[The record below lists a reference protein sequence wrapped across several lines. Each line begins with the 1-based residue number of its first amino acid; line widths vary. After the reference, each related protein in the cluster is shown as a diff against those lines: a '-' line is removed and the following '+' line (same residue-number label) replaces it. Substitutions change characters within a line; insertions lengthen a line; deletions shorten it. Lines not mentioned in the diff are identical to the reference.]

1 MAMRKVAFLSIVII
15 ILILSGCSTFN
26 QSYKL
31 ATKAAANKNWDEAI
45 RYYEKAIQE
54 DPSNAAYR
62 LALTRA
68 RILASYSHVFKAR
81 SLAAEG
87 KKEEALAEYQKALSY
102 DPNNRAI
109 LVEAQLLTAEEQEE
123 PKPAETKIEPPI
135 KLRVDAQKLSLNFVH
150 DRVKLK
156 AIFQALGK
164 HAKINILFDESF
176 KDIPYSVDLT
186 DMTFEQALN
195 SLCMATKNF
204 HRIIDERSLII
215 VPDLPAKRIQYELN
229 AVKTFYLSNIKAED
243 LQASLLPILRS
254 QFKAPQFMVDKNLN
268 SITLRD
274 TPAVLELAGK
284 LIKLWDKPRGEV
296 VIDLEIMEVTRQ
308 KLKKFGLELDQYV
321 MGLGYSGGENPPN
334 EEGWYDLS
342 KINFSKKSNFQ
353 VTMPTAFLNFLESD
367 QDTKIIAQPR
377 LRGIEGE
384 EMSYLVGDKIPIPR
398 TSFTPFA
405 AGGVPQQPLTS
416 FDYEDVGIDI
426 KITPR
431 IHYEREITL
440 ELEMNIK
447 SVGGTG
453 VADIP
458 IISTREIK
466 NIIRLKDG
474 ETNLLAGLLKDEERL
489 SARGIIGLK
498 SIPVLGGLFS
508 STEKTIQQWDV
519 LMTITPYIIRSIP
532 LTEDD
537 LKPLWINLGTSFAS
551 SPGSRTAERA
561 DDAAQGRLRLERR
574 SEEQADQERRPN
586 RVSLSPGNFEIT
598 EGREFRVSVVV
609 QSAEEINSMTLNLSY
624 NPQVLELKQIV
635 QGSIAGRLGGDVPF
649 LQNIDNSAGMCTIG
663 FSSTEVSRGFKGSGR
678 VASLVFDSIAKGDSP
693 LSFSSVTANSPTGE
707 SIQFEAT
714 EGRVRVR

>member
-1 MAMRKVAFLSIVII
+1 MKKVAYLSIVLF
-15 ILILSGCSTFN
+15 ILALTGCSPFN
-26 QSYKL
+26 QNYKL
-31 ATKAAANKNWDEAI
+31 ATEAAGNKNWDEAI
-45 RYYEKAIQE
+45 EYYEKALLE
-54 DPSNAAYR
+54 DPINAAYR
-62 LALTRA
+62 LALIRA
-68 RILASYSHVFKAR
+68 KILASYTHVFKAR
-81 SLAAEG
+81 NLAAAG

-102 DPNNRAI
+102 DPNNRTI
-109 LVEAQLLTAEEQEE
+109 LVEAQLLTAKGQEVPE
-123 PKPAETKIEPPI
+123 PAEIKIESPV
-135 KLRVDAQKLSLNFVH
+135 KLQVNDQKLSLNFMH

-186 DMTFEQALN
+186 DRTFEQALN

-204 HRIIDERSLII
+204 HRVIDERSLII
-215 VPDLPAKRIQYELN
+215 VPDLPAKRIQYELT
-229 AVKTFYLSNIKAED
+229 AVKTFYLSNIKAEN

-254 QFKAPQFMVDKNLN
+254 QFRAPQFMVDKNLN

-296 VIDLEIMEVTRQ
+296 VIDLEIMEVSRQ

-321 MGLGYSGGENPPN
+321 MGLGYGGGENPASDS
-334 EEGWYDLS
+334 GWFDLS
-342 KINFSKKSNFQ
+342 KIDFSKKANFQ
-353 VTMPTAFLNFLESD
+353 VTMPSAFLNFLESD

-405 AGGVPQQPLTS
+405 AGGVPQQPITS

-431 IHYEREITL
+431 IHFEGEITL
-440 ELEMNIK
+440 ELELNVK

-453 VADIP
+453 IADIP

-474 ETNLLAGLLKDEERL
+474 ETNLLAGLLKDEERV

-498 SIPVLGGLFS
+498 SIPILGGLFS
-508 STEKTIQQWDV
+508 STEKTVQQWDV

-537 LKPLWINLGTSFAS
+537 LKPLWINLGSSFSSAKSSDTSPEGA
-551 SPGSRTAERA
+551 
-561 DDAAQGRLRLERR
+561 DAATLDRLRAPRR
-574 SEEQADQERRPN
+574 QEQPDPSRGQN

-598 EGREFRVSVVV
+598 EGREFRVSIVV
-609 QSAEEINSMTLNLSY
+609 QSAEEISSMTLNLSF
-624 NPQVLELKQIV
+624 NPQVLELKQVV
-635 QGSIAGRLGGDVPF
+635 QGSIATRLGQDVPF
-649 LQNIDNSAGMCTIG
+649 LQNIDNSSGTCTIG
-663 FSSTEVSRGFKGSGR
+663 FSSTDISSGFKGSGR
-678 VASLVFDSIAKGDSP
+678 VASLVFESIAKGDSP
-693 LSFSSVTANSPTGE
+693 LSFSSVTANSPTGAA
-707 SIQFEAT
+707 IQFET
-714 EGRVRVR
+714 PEGRVRVR

>member
-1 MAMRKVAFLSIVII
+1 MRKVAFLSMV
-15 ILILSGCSTFN
+15 LIMLVLSGCSTFN

-31 ATKAAANKNWDEAI
+31 ATQEAANKNWDEAI
-45 RYYEKAIQE
+45 KYYEKAIQE
-54 DPSNAAYR
+54 DPSNSAYR

-68 RILASYSHVFKAR
+68 KILASYTHVYKAR
-81 SLAAEG
+81 SLVAQG
-87 KKEEALAEYQKALSY
+87 KKEEAMVEYQKAISY
-102 DPNNRAI
+102 DPSNRAI
-109 LVEAQLLTAEEQEE
+109 AVEVQLLTAKEQETPE
-123 PKPAETKIEPPI
+123 PAAIKIEPPVT
-135 KLRVDAQKLSLNFVH
+135 LQVSAQKLSLNFMH
-150 DRVKLK
+150 DSVKLK

-164 HAKINILFDESF
+164 HAKLNILFDESF

-186 DMTFEQALN
+186 DRTFEQAIN
-195 SLCMATKNF
+195 SLCLATKNF
-204 HRIIDERSLII
+204 YRIIDESSLII

-229 AVKTFYLSNIKAED
+229 AVKTFYLSNIRAED
-243 LQASLLPILRS
+243 LQASLMQILRS
-254 QFKAPQFMVDKNLN
+254 QFRAPQFMVDKNLN

-274 TPAVLELAGK
+274 SPEVLELAGN

-296 VIDLEIMEVTRQ
+296 VIDLEIMEVSRQ
-308 KLKKFGLELDQYV
+308 KLKKFGVEFDQLV
-321 MGLGYSGGENPPN
+321 MGLGYSGGENPSS
-334 EEGWYDLS
+334 ESGWFDLS
-342 KINFSKKSNFQ
+342 KIDFTKKSNFQ
-353 VTMPTAFLNFLESD
+353 ITMPTAFLNFLESD

-405 AGGVPQQPLTS
+405 AGGIPQQPVTS

-431 IHYEREITL
+431 IHHEGEITL
-440 ELEMNIK
+440 ELEVNVK

-489 SARGIIGLK
+489 SSRGIIGLK

-537 LKPLWINLGTSFAS
+537 LKPLWVNLGASLAS
-551 SPGSRTAERA
+551 SDATSRDPDAEDATLERLRATQGREERA
-561 DDAAQGRLRLERR
+561 DQTRG
-574 SEEQADQERRPN
+574 QN
-586 RVSLSPGNFEIT
+586 RVSLSPANFEIT

-609 QSAEEINSMTLNLSY
+609 QSAEEISSMTLNLSF
-624 NPQVLELKQIV
+624 NPDVIELKQID
-635 QGSIAGRLGGDVPF
+635 QGSITGQLGKEAPF
-649 LQNIDNSAGMCTIG
+649 LQNIDNSSGTCTIG
-663 FSSTEVSRGFKGSGR
+663 FTSTDVARGFKGSGR
-678 VASLVFDSIAKGDSP
+678 IASLVFDSIAKGDSP
-693 LSFSSVTANSPTGE
+693 LSFTSVTANSPSGQAIQME
-707 SIQFEAT
+707 SP

>member
-1 MAMRKVAFLSIVII
+1 MRKVAFLSTVML
-15 ILILSGCSTFN
+15 ILALSGCSPFN
-26 QSYKL
+26 QNYKL
-31 ATKAAANKNWDEAI
+31 ATEAAANKNWDEAI
-45 RYYEKAIQE
+45 QYYEKAILV

-68 RILASYSHVFKAR
+68 KILASYTHVFKAR
-81 SLAAEG
+81 NLAAEG

-102 DPNNRAI
+102 DPNNRVIA
-109 LVEAQLLTAEEQEE
+109 VEAQLLTAKEQEAPE
-123 PKPAETKIEPPI
+123 PAEIKIEPPV
-135 KLRVDAQKLSLNFVH
+135 KLQVNAQKLSLNFMH

-176 KDIPYSVDLT
+176 KDIPYSVDLK
-186 DMTFEQALN
+186 DRTFEQALN

-204 HRIIDERSLII
+204 HRVIDERSIII

-254 QFKAPQFMVDKNLN
+254 QFRAPQFMVDKNLN

-296 VIDLEIMEVTRQ
+296 VIDLEIMEVSRQ

-321 MGLGYSGGENPPN
+321 MGLGYSGGENPPS
-334 EEGWYDLS
+334 ESGWFDLS
-342 KINFSKKSNFQ
+342 KIDFSKKGNFQ

-416 FDYEDVGIDI
+416 FEYEDVGIDI

-431 IHYEREITL
+431 IHFEGEITL
-440 ELEMNIK
+440 ELEMNVK

-466 NIIRLKDG
+466 SIIRLKDG

-489 SARGIIGLK
+489 SAKGIIGLK
-498 SIPVLGGLFS
+498 SIPILGGLFS
-508 STEKTIQQWDV
+508 STEKTVQQWDV

-537 LKPLWINLGTSFAS
+537 LKPLWVNLGTSFAS
-551 SPGSRTAERA
+551 AKGRDASPEGA
-561 DDAAQGRLRLERR
+561 DAATLDRLRAAQRR
-574 SEEQADQERRPN
+574 EDRSGQTREQN
-586 RVSLSPGNFEIT
+586 RVSLSPANFEIT

-609 QSAEEINSMTLNLSY
+609 QSAEEISSMTLNLSF
-624 NPQVLELKQIV
+624 NPQVLELKQVV
-635 QGSIAGRLGGDVPF
+635 QGSIATRLGKEVPF
-649 LQNIDNSAGMCTIG
+649 LQNIDNSSGTCTIG
-663 FSSTEVSRGFKGSGR
+663 FSSTEIARGFKGSGR
-678 VASLVFDSIAKGDSP
+678 VASLVFESIAKGDSP
-693 LSFSSVTANSPTGE
+693 LSFSSITANGPTGTAL
-707 SIQFEAT
+707 QFET
-714 EGRVRVR
+714 IDGRVRVR

>member
-1 MAMRKVAFLSIVII
+1 MRKVAFLSIAVII
-15 ILILSGCSTFN
+15 LVLSGCSTFN

-31 ATKAAANKNWDEAI
+31 GTEAAANKNWDEAI
-45 RYYEKAIQE
+45 KHYEKAMQE

-68 RILASYSHVFKAR
+68 KILASYSHVFKAR
-81 SLAAEG
+81 KLAAEG
-87 KKEEALAEYQKALSY
+87 KKEEALAEYQKAISY
-102 DPNNRAI
+102 TPNDRAI
-109 LVEAQLLTAEEQEE
+109 AVEAQLLTAKEQESPE
-123 PKPAETKIEPPI
+123 PKETKIEPPV
-135 KLRVDAQKLSLNFVH
+135 KLRVNDQKLSLNFMH

-156 AIFQALGK
+156 DIFQALGK
-164 HAKINILFDESF
+164 HAQLNILFDESF

-186 DMTFEQALN
+186 DRTFEQALN

-204 HRIIDERSLII
+204 HRVIDEKSLII

-229 AVKTFYLSNIKAED
+229 AIKTFYLSNIKAED
-243 LQASLLPILRS
+243 LQASIMPILRS

-296 VIDLEIMEVTRQ
+296 VIDLEIMEVSRQ
-308 KLKKFGLELDQYV
+308 KLKKFGMELDQYSI
-321 MGLGYSGGENPPN
+321 GFGYSGGENPSS
-334 EEGWYDLS
+334 ESGWFDLS
-342 KINFSKKSNFQ
+342 TIDLTKKSNFQ

-416 FDYEDVGIDI
+416 FEYEDVGIDI

-431 IHYEREITL
+431 IHFEGEITL
-440 ELEMNIK
+440 EVEMNIK

-453 VADIP
+453 IADIP

-489 SARGIIGLK
+489 STRGIVGLK
-498 SIPVLGGLFS
+498 SIPILGGLFS
-508 STEKTIQQWDV
+508 GTEKTVQQWDV

-532 LTEDD
+532 ITEDD
-537 LKPLWINLGTSFAS
+537 LKPLWINLGSSFS
-551 SPGSRTAERA
+551 SSKGSQVREGVDEATL
-561 DDAAQGRLRLERR
+561 DRLREQRR
-574 SEEQADQERRPN
+574 EDQPGQTREQN

-609 QSAEEINSMTLNLSY
+609 QSAEEISSMTLNLSF
-624 NPQVLELKQIV
+624 NPQVLELKQVV
-635 QGSIAGRLGGDVPF
+635 QGSIATRLGQDVPF
-649 LQNIDNSAGMCTIG
+649 LQNIDNSSGTCTIG
-663 FSSTEVSRGFKGSGR
+663 FSSTDIARGFKGSGR
-678 VASLVFDSIAKGDSP
+678 VASLVFQSIAKGDSP
-693 LSFSSVTANSPTGE
+693 LSFSSVTANSPTGAA
-707 SIQFEAT
+707 IQFET
-714 EGRVRVR
+714 PEGRVRVR

>member
-1 MAMRKVAFLSIVII
+1 MKKVAFLSIVLF
-15 ILILSGCSTFN
+15 ILALTGCSPFN
-26 QSYKL
+26 QNYKL
-31 ATKAAANKNWDEAI
+31 ATEAAGNKNWDEAI
-45 RYYEKAIQE
+45 EYYEKALLE

-68 RILASYSHVFKAR
+68 KILASYTHVFKAR
-81 SLAAEG
+81 NLAAAG

-102 DPNNRAI
+102 DPNNRTI
-109 LVEAQLLTAEEQEE
+109 LVEAQLLTAKGQEVPE
-123 PKPAETKIEPPI
+123 PAEIKIESPV
-135 KLRVDAQKLSLNFVH
+135 KLQVNDQKLSLNFMH

-186 DMTFEQALN
+186 DRTFEQALN

-204 HRIIDERSLII
+204 HRVIDERSLII
-215 VPDLPAKRIQYELN
+215 VPDLPAKRIQYELT
-229 AVKTFYLSNIKAED
+229 AVKTFYLSNIKAEN

-254 QFKAPQFMVDKNLN
+254 RFRAPQFMVDKNLN

-296 VIDLEIMEVTRQ
+296 IIDLEIMEVSRQ

-321 MGLGYSGGENPPN
+321 MGLGYSGGKNTASDS
-334 EEGWYDLS
+334 GWFDLS
-342 KINFSKKSNFQ
+342 KIDFSKKANFQ

-405 AGGVPQQPLTS
+405 AGGVPQQPITS

-431 IHYEREITL
+431 IHFEGEITL
-440 ELEMNIK
+440 ELELNVK

-453 VADIP
+453 IADIP

-474 ETNLLAGLLKDEERL
+474 ETNLLAGLLKDEERV

-498 SIPVLGGLFS
+498 SIPILGGLFS
-508 STEKTIQQWDV
+508 STEKTVQQWDV

-537 LKPLWINLGTSFAS
+537 LKPLWINLGSSFSSAKSSDTSLEGA
-551 SPGSRTAERA
+551 
-561 DDAAQGRLRLERR
+561 DAATLDRLRAQRR
-574 SEEQADQERRPN
+574 QEPSGLAGGQN

-598 EGREFRVSVVV
+598 EGREFRVSIVV
-609 QSAEEINSMTLNLSY
+609 QSAEEISSMTLNLSF
-624 NPQVLELKQIV
+624 NPQVLELKQVV
-635 QGSIAGRLGGDVPF
+635 QGSIATRLGQDVPF
-649 LQNIDNSAGMCTIG
+649 LQNIDNSSGTCTIG
-663 FSSTEVSRGFKGSGR
+663 FSSTDVARGFKGSGR
-678 VASLVFDSIAKGDSP
+678 VASLVFESIAKGDSP
-693 LSFSSVTANSPTGE
+693 LSFSSVTANSPTGAA
-707 SIQFEAT
+707 IQFET
-714 EGRVRVR
+714 PEGRVRVR

>member
-1 MAMRKVAFLSIVII
+1 MRKVAFLSIAVII
-15 ILILSGCSTFN
+15 LVLSGCSTFN

-31 ATKAAANKNWDEAI
+31 GTEAAANKNWDEAI
-45 RYYEKAIQE
+45 KHYEKAMQE

-68 RILASYSHVFKAR
+68 KILASYSHVFKAR
-81 SLAAEG
+81 KLAAEG
-87 KKEEALAEYQKALSY
+87 KKEEALAEYQKAISY
-102 DPNNRAI
+102 TPNDRAI
-109 LVEAQLLTAEEQEE
+109 AVEAQLLTAKEQESPE
-123 PKPAETKIEPPI
+123 PKETKIEPPV
-135 KLRVDAQKLSLNFVH
+135 KLRVNDQKLSLNFMH

-156 AIFQALGK
+156 DIFQALGK
-164 HAKINILFDESF
+164 HAQLNILFDESF

-186 DMTFEQALN
+186 DRTFEQALN

-204 HRIIDERSLII
+204 HRVIDEKSLII

-229 AVKTFYLSNIKAED
+229 AIKTFYLSNIKAED
-243 LQASLLPILRS
+243 LQASVLPILRS

-296 VIDLEIMEVTRQ
+296 VIDLEIMEVSRQ
-308 KLKKFGLELDQYV
+308 KLKKFGMELDQYSI
-321 MGLGYSGGENPPN
+321 GFGYSGGENPSS
-334 EEGWYDLS
+334 ESGWFDLS
-342 KINFSKKSNFQ
+342 TIDLTKKSNFQ

-416 FDYEDVGIDI
+416 FEYEDVGIDI

-431 IHYEREITL
+431 IHFEGEITL
-440 ELEMNIK
+440 EVEMNIK

-453 VADIP
+453 IADIP

-489 SARGIIGLK
+489 STRGIVGLK
-498 SIPVLGGLFS
+498 SIPILGGLFS
-508 STEKTIQQWDV
+508 GTEKTVQQWDV

-532 LTEDD
+532 ITEDD
-537 LKPLWINLGTSFAS
+537 LKPLWINLGSSFS
-551 SPGSRTAERA
+551 SSKGSQVREGVDEATL
-561 DDAAQGRLRLERR
+561 DRLREQRR
-574 SEEQADQERRPN
+574 EDQPGQTREQN

-609 QSAEEINSMTLNLSY
+609 QSAEEISSMTLNLSF
-624 NPQVLELKQIV
+624 NPQVLELKQVV
-635 QGSIAGRLGGDVPF
+635 QGSIATRLGQDVPF
-649 LQNIDNSAGMCTIG
+649 LQNIDNSSGTCTIG
-663 FSSTEVSRGFKGSGR
+663 FSSTDIARGFKGSGR
-678 VASLVFDSIAKGDSP
+678 VASLVFQSIAKGDSP
-693 LSFSSVTANSPTGE
+693 LSFSSVTANSPTGAA
-707 SIQFEAT
+707 IQFET
-714 EGRVRVR
+714 PEGRVRVR

>member
-1 MAMRKVAFLSIVII
+1 MRKMAIVLII
-15 ILILSGCSTFN
+15 MVLAGCSTFN
-26 QSYKL
+26 QSYKM
-31 ATKAAANKNWDEAI
+31 ATEEAANKNWDEAI
-45 RYYEKAIQE
+45 KHYEKAILE
-54 DPSNAAYR
+54 DPGNAAYR

-68 RILASYSHVFKAR
+68 KILASYTHVFKAR
-81 SLAAEG
+81 GLAAEG
-87 KKEEALAEYQKALSY
+87 KKEEALAEYKKALSY

-109 LVEAQLLTAEEQEE
+109 AVEAQLLMAKAEEPPEPEE
-123 PKPAETKIEPPI
+123 IKVEPPVTL
-135 KLRVDAQKLSLNFVH
+135 KVSSQKLSLNFMH

-164 HAKINILFDESF
+164 HAQINILFDESF

-186 DMTFEQALN
+186 DRTFEQAIN
-195 SLCMATKNF
+195 SLCLATKNF
-204 HRIIDERSLII
+204 YRIIDENSLII

-243 LQASLLPILRS
+243 LQASLMQILRS
-254 QFKAPQFMVDKNLN
+254 QFRAPQFMVDKNLN

-274 TPAVLELAGK
+274 SPEVLELAGR

-296 VIDLEIMEVTRQ
+296 VIDLEIMEVSRQ
-308 KLKKFGLELDQYV
+308 KLKKFGLELDQYI
-321 MGLGYSGGENPPN
+321 MGLGYSGGENPAS
-334 EEGWYDLS
+334 EGGWFDLS
-342 KINFSKKSNFQ
+342 TIDLTKKSNFQ
-353 VTMPTAFLNFLESD
+353 ITMPTAFLNFLESD

-384 EMSYLVGDKIPIPR
+384 EMTYLVGDKIPIPR
-398 TSFTPFA
+398 TSFTPIA
-405 AGGVPQQPLTS
+405 AGGVAQQPVTS

-431 IHYEREITL
+431 IHYEGEVTL
-440 ELEMNIK
+440 EMEVNVK

-508 STEKTIQQWDV
+508 STEKTVQQWDV

-537 LKPLWINLGTSFAS
+537 LKPLWVNLGTPSVSSGGSPSEEEEPTLERMGAS
-551 SPGSRTAERA
+551 
-561 DDAAQGRLRLERR
+561 QGRET
-574 SEEQADQERRPN
+574 QDAQERGQN
-586 RVSLSPGNFEIT
+586 RIDLSPANFEIT

-609 QSAEEINSMTLNLSY
+609 QSADEIGSMTVNLSY
-624 NPQVLELKQIV
+624 NPSVIELKQIV
-635 QGSIAGRLGGDVPF
+635 QGSIAGQMGEDVPF
-649 LQNIDNSAGMCTIG
+649 LQNIDNSSGTCTIG
-663 FSSTEVSRGFKGSGR
+663 FSSTDIARGFKGAGR
-678 VASLVFDSIAKGDSP
+678 IATLVFDSVAKGDSQ
-693 LSFSSVTANSPTGE
+693 LTFTSVTANGPSGQAV
-707 SIQFEAT
+707 QFVSR

>member
-1 MAMRKVAFLSIVII
+1 MRKVAFLFIVML
-15 ILILSGCSTFN
+15 ILALSGCSQFN

-31 ATKAAANKNWDEAI
+31 ATEAAANKDWDEAI
-45 RYYEKAIQE
+45 KYYEKAIQQ

-68 RILASYSHVFKAR
+68 KILASYTHVFKAR
-81 SLAAEG
+81 NLAAEG
-87 KKEEALAEYQKALSY
+87 KKEEALTEYQKALSF
-102 DPNNRAI
+102 DPTNRVIA
-109 LVEAQLLTAEEQEE
+109 VEAQLLTAEEQEAPE
-123 PKPAETKIEPPI
+123 PAEIKIEPPV
-135 KLRVDAQKLSLNFVH
+135 KLQVNAQKLSLNFMH

-186 DMTFEQALN
+186 DRTFEQALN
-195 SLCMATKNF
+195 SLCMATRNF
-204 HRIIDERSLII
+204 HRVIDERSLII
-215 VPDLPAKRIQYELN
+215 FPDLPAKRIQYELT

-254 QFKAPQFMVDKNLN
+254 QFRAPQFMVDKNLN

-284 LIKLWDKPRGEV
+284 LIKLWDKPKGEV
-296 VIDLEIMEVTRQ
+296 VIDLEIMEVSRQ

-334 EEGWYDLS
+334 EGGWFDLS
-342 KINFSKKSNFQ
+342 KIDFSKKGNFQ

-416 FDYEDVGIDI
+416 FEYEDVGIDI

-431 IHYEREITL
+431 IHFEGEITL
-440 ELEMNIK
+440 ELEMNVK

-458 IISTREIK
+458 IISTREIMSV
-466 NIIRLKDG
+466 IRLKDG

-489 SARGIIGLK
+489 SAKGIIGLK

-508 STEKTIQQWDV
+508 STEKTVQQWDV

-532 LTEDD
+532 LTEED
-537 LKPLWINLGTSFAS
+537 LKPLWINLGSSFAS
-551 SPGSRTAERA
+551 AKGPDTAEGV
-561 DDAAQGRLRLERR
+561 DAATLDRLRAARR
-574 SEEQADQERRPN
+574 REDQSGLTREQN

-598 EGREFRVSVVV
+598 EGREFRVSIVV
-609 QSAEEINSMTLNLSY
+609 QSAEEIGSMTLNLSF
-624 NPQVLELKQIV
+624 NPQVLELKQVV
-635 QGSIAGRLGGDVPF
+635 QGSIATRLGKEVPF
-649 LQNIDNSAGMCTIG
+649 LQNIDNSSGTCTIG
-663 FSSTEVSRGFKGSGR
+663 FSSTDIARGFKGSGR
-678 VASLVFDSIAKGDSP
+678 VASLVFQSIAKGNSP
-693 LSFSSVTANSPTGE
+693 LSFSSVTANGPTGAA
-707 SIQFEAT
+707 IQFET
-714 EGRVRVR
+714 IDGRVRVR

>member
-1 MAMRKVAFLSIVII
+1 MRKVAFISIVLI
-15 ILILSGCSTFN
+15 ILAIAGCSTFN

-31 ATKAAANKNWDEAI
+31 ATKEAANKNWDEAI
-45 RYYEKAIQE
+45 KYYEQAIQE
-54 DPSNAAYR
+54 DPGNSAYR

-68 RILASYSHVFKAR
+68 KILASYTHVFRAR
-81 SLAAEG
+81 SLASEG
-87 KKEEALAEYQKALSY
+87 KIEEALVEYQKALSY
-102 DPNNRAI
+102 DPNTRAI
-109 LVEAQLLTAEEQEE
+109 VVEVQLLKTKEQKAPE
-123 PKPAETKIEPPI
+123 PAETKIEPPV
-135 KLRVDAQKLSLNFVH
+135 KLRVSAQKLSLNFMH

-186 DMTFEQALN
+186 DRTFEQALN
-195 SLCMATKNF
+195 SLCLATKNF
-204 HRIIDERSLII
+204 YRVIDESSLII

-229 AVKTFYLSNIKAED
+229 AVKTFYLSNIRAED
-243 LQASLLPILRS
+243 LQASLMQILRS
-254 QFKAPQFMVDKNLN
+254 QFRAPQFMVDKNLN

-274 TPAVLELAGK
+274 SPAVLELAGN

-296 VIDLEIMEVTRQ
+296 VIDLEIMEVSRQ
-308 KLKKFGLELDQYV
+308 KLKKFGLELDQYL
-321 MGLGYSGGENPPN
+321 MGLGYSGGENPPS
-334 EEGWYDLS
+334 EGGWYDLS
-342 KINFSKKSNFQ
+342 SIDFTKKSNFQ
-353 VTMPTAFLNFLESD
+353 ITMPTAFLNFLESD

-384 EMSYLVGDKIPIPR
+384 EMTYLVGDKIPIPR
-398 TSFTPFA
+398 TSFTPIA
-405 AGGVPQQPLTS
+405 AGGVAQQPVTS

-431 IHYEREITL
+431 IHYEGEITL
-440 ELEMNIK
+440 EMEVNVK

-458 IISTREIK
+458 IISTREIN

-489 SARGIIGLK
+489 SARGVIGLK

-508 STEKTIQQWDV
+508 STEKTVQQWDV

-537 LKPLWINLGTSFAS
+537 LKPLWVNLGTPLAVSSGA
-551 SPGSRTAERA
+551 SPGREDPTLERSRTSLVRQEEA
-561 DDAAQGRLRLERR
+561 GRTGG
-574 SEEQADQERRPN
+574 QN
-586 RVSLSPGNFEIT
+586 RVSLSPANFEIT

-609 QSAEEINSMTLNLSY
+609 QSAEEIGSLTVNLSY
-624 NPQVLELKQIV
+624 NPDVIELKQIV
-635 QGSIAGRLGGDVPF
+635 QGSIAGQMGRDVPF
-649 LQNIDNSAGMCTIG
+649 LQNIDNASGTCTIG
-663 FSSTEVSRGFKGSGR
+663 FSSTDVARGFKGSGR
-678 VASLVFDSIAKGDSP
+678 IASLVFDSVAKGDSP
-693 LSFSSVTANSPTGE
+693 LTFTSVTANGPGGQTIQLESPG
-707 SIQFEAT
+707 
-714 EGRVRVR
+714 GRVRVR

>member
-1 MAMRKVAFLSIVII
+1 MKKVAFLSIVM
-15 ILILSGCSTFN
+15 LIFALSGCSPFN
-26 QSYKL
+26 QNYKL
-31 ATKAAANKNWDEAI
+31 ATEAAANKNWDEAI
-45 RYYEKAIQE
+45 EYYEKAILE
-54 DPSNAAYR
+54 DSSNAAYR
-62 LALTRA
+62 LALIRA
-68 RILASYSHVFKAR
+68 KILASYAHVFKAR
-81 SLAAEG
+81 NLAAAG

-109 LVEAQLLTAEEQEE
+109 LVETQLLTSKEQEA
-123 PKPAETKIEPPI
+123 PKPAEIKIESPV
-135 KLRVDAQKLSLNFVH
+135 KLQVNDQKLSLNFMH
-150 DRVKLK
+150 DSVKLK

-186 DMTFEQALN
+186 DRTFEQALN

-204 HRIIDERSLII
+204 HRVIDERSLII
-215 VPDLPAKRIQYELN
+215 VPDLPAKRIQYELT

-243 LQASLLPILRS
+243 LQSSLLPILRS
-254 QFKAPQFMVDKNLN
+254 QFRAPQFMVDKNLN

-274 TPAVLELAGK
+274 TPDVLELAGK
-284 LIKLWDKPRGEV
+284 LINLWDKPRGEV
-296 VIDLEIMEVTRQ
+296 VIDLEIMEVSRQ
-308 KLKKFGLELDQYV
+308 KLKKFGLELDQYGV
-321 MGLGYSGGENPPN
+321 GLGYGGGENPSSDS
-334 EEGWYDLS
+334 GWFDLS
-342 KINFSKKSNFQ
+342 TIDLTKKSNFQ

-398 TSFTPFA
+398 TSFQPYA
-405 AGGVPQQPLTS
+405 AGGVPSQPLTS
-416 FDYEDVGIDI
+416 FEYEDVGIDI

-431 IHYEREITL
+431 IHFEGEITL
-440 ELEMNIK
+440 ELEMNVK

-453 VADIP
+453 IADIP

-466 NIIRLKDG
+466 NVIRLKDG

-489 SARGIIGLK
+489 SAKGIIGLK
-498 SIPVLGGLFS
+498 SIPILGGLFS
-508 STEKTIQQWDV
+508 STEKTVQQWDV

-551 SPGSRTAERA
+551 AKSTDTSLEGANAATLDGLRA
-561 DDAAQGRLRLERR
+561 QRR
-574 SEEQADQERRPN
+574 QDQSGLDEGQN

-609 QSAEEINSMTLNLSY
+609 QSAEEISSMTLNLSF
-624 NPQVLELKQIV
+624 NPQVLELKQVV
-635 QGSIAGRLGGDVPF
+635 QGSIATRLGENVPF
-649 LQNIDNSAGMCTIG
+649 LQNIDNASGTCTIG
-663 FSSTEVSRGFKGSGR
+663 FSSTDVARGFKGSGR
-678 VASLVFDSIAKGDSP
+678 VASLVFESIAKGDSP
-693 LSFSSVTANSPTGE
+693 LSFSSVTANSPTGAA
-707 SIQFEAT
+707 IQFET
-714 EGRVRVR
+714 PEGRVRVR

>member
-1 MAMRKVAFLSIVII
+1 MRKVAFLSIVLI
-15 ILILSGCSTFN
+15 ILILGGCSTFN

-31 ATKAAANKNWDEAI
+31 ATEAAANKNWDDAI
-45 RYYEKAIQE
+45 KYYEKAILE

-68 RILASYSHVFKAR
+68 KILASYTHVFKAR
-81 SLAAEG
+81 NLAAAG
-87 KKEEALAEYQKALSY
+87 KKEKAAAEYQKALSY

-109 LVEAQLLTAEEQEE
+109 EVEAQLLTAKEQKV
-123 PKPAETKIEPPI
+123 PKPAETKIEPPV
-135 KLRVDAQKLSLNFVH
+135 KLQVSAQKLSLNFMH

-156 AIFQALGK
+156 AIFQALAK

-186 DMTFEQALN
+186 DRTFEQALN
-195 SLCMATKNF
+195 SLCLATKNF
-204 HRIIDERSLII
+204 YRVIDESSLII
-215 VPDLPAKRIQYELN
+215 VPDLPAKRIQYDLN

-243 LQASLLPILRS
+243 LQSSLLPILRS
-254 QFKAPQFMVDKNLN
+254 QFRAPQFMVDKNLN

-274 TPAVLELAGK
+274 SPEVLELAGK
-284 LIKLWDKPRGEV
+284 LIKLWDKPKGEV
-296 VIDLEIMEVTRQ
+296 VIDLEIMEVSRQ
-308 KLKKFGLELDQYV
+308 KLKKFGLELDEYI
-321 MGLGYSGGENPPN
+321 MGLGYSGGENPSS
-334 EEGWYDLS
+334 EGGWFDLS
-342 KINFSKKSNFQ
+342 KIDFKKTSNFQ
-353 VTMPTAFLNFLESD
+353 ITMPTAFLNFLESD

-405 AGGVPQQPLTS
+405 AGGVAQQPITS
-416 FDYEDVGIDI
+416 FEYEDVGIDI

-431 IHYEREITL
+431 IHFEREITL
-440 ELEMNIK
+440 DLEMNIK

-466 NIIRLKDG
+466 NVIRLKDG

-489 SARGIIGLK
+489 SVKGIIGLK
-498 SIPVLGGLFS
+498 SIPILGGLFS
-508 STEKTIQQWDV
+508 STEKTVQQWDV

-537 LKPLWINLGTSFAS
+537 FKPYWVNLGTSFAS
-551 SPGSRTAERA
+551 SKGIGTSPEGA
-561 DDAAQGRLRLERR
+561 DAATVDRLRAEKRR
-574 SEEQADQERRPN
+574 GDQSGLARGQN

-609 QSAEEINSMTLNLSY
+609 QSIEEISSMTLNLSF
-624 NPQVLELKQIV
+624 NPQVLKLKQVV
-635 QGSIAGRLGGDVPF
+635 QGSISARLGKDVPF
-649 LQNIDNSAGMCTIG
+649 LQNIDNSSGMCTIG
-663 FSSTEVSRGFKGSGR
+663 FSSTDVARGFKGSGR
-678 VASLVFDSIAKGDSP
+678 VASLVFESIAKGNSP
-693 LSFSSVTANSPTGE
+693 LSFSSITANSPTGAAIQLE
-707 SIQFEAT
+707 SA

>member
-1 MAMRKVAFLSIVII
+1 MKKMAFLSIVLF
-15 ILILSGCSTFN
+15 ILALSGCSPFN
-26 QSYKL
+26 QNYKL
-31 ATKAAANKNWDEAI
+31 ATEAAGNKNWDEAI
-45 RYYEKAIQE
+45 EYYEKAILE

-68 RILASYSHVFKAR
+68 KILASYTHVFKAR
-81 SLAAEG
+81 NLAAAG

-109 LVEAQLLTAEEQEE
+109 MVEAQLLTAKEQEVPE
-123 PKPAETKIEPPI
+123 PAEIKIESPV
-135 KLRVDAQKLSLNFVH
+135 KLQVNDQKLSLNFMH

-186 DMTFEQALN
+186 DRTFEQALN

-204 HRIIDERSLII
+204 HRVIDERSLII
-215 VPDLPAKRIQYELN
+215 VPDLPAKRIQYELT

-254 QFKAPQFMVDKNLN
+254 QFRAPQFMVDKNLN

-274 TPAVLELAGK
+274 TPDVLELAGK

-296 VIDLEIMEVTRQ
+296 VIDLEIMEVSRQ

-321 MGLGYSGGENPPN
+321 MGLGYGGGENPPTDS
-334 EEGWYDLS
+334 GWFDLS
-342 KINFSKKSNFQ
+342 KIDFSKKANFQ

-405 AGGVPQQPLTS
+405 AGGVPQQPITS

-431 IHYEREITL
+431 IHFEGEITL
-440 ELEMNIK
+440 ELELNVK

-453 VADIP
+453 IADIP

-466 NIIRLKDG
+466 NVIRLKDG
-474 ETNLLAGLLKDEERL
+474 ETNLLAGLLKDEERV
-489 SARGIIGLK
+489 SAKGIIGLK
-498 SIPVLGGLFS
+498 SIPILGGLFS
-508 STEKTIQQWDV
+508 STEKTVQQWDV

-551 SPGSRTAERA
+551 SERTGAGREPDLDALARTVQEPDMDAQARRRA
-561 DDAAQGRLRLERR
+561 GQ
-574 SEEQADQERRPN
+574 N

-609 QSAEEINSMTLNLSY
+609 QSAEEISSMTLNLSF
-624 NPQVLELKQIV
+624 NPQVLELKQVV
-635 QGSIAGRLGGDVPF
+635 QGSIATRLGQDVPF
-649 LQNIDNSAGMCTIG
+649 LQNIDNSSGTCTIG
-663 FSSTEVSRGFKGSGR
+663 FSSTDVARGFKGSGR
-678 VASLVFDSIAKGDSP
+678 VASLVFESIAKGDSP
-693 LSFSSVTANSPTGE
+693 LSFSSVSANSPTGAAL
-707 SIQFEAT
+707 QFET
-714 EGRVRVR
+714 PEGRVRVR

>member
-1 MAMRKVAFLSIVII
+1 MKKVAILSIVLF
-15 ILILSGCSTFN
+15 ILALTGCSPFN
-26 QSYKL
+26 QNYKL
-31 ATKAAANKNWDEAI
+31 ATEAAGNKNWDEAI
-45 RYYEKAIQE
+45 EYYEKALLE

-62 LALTRA
+62 LALIRA
-68 RILASYSHVFKAR
+68 KILASYTHVFKAR
-81 SLAAEG
+81 NLAAAG

-102 DPNNRAI
+102 DPNNRTI
-109 LVEAQLLTAEEQEE
+109 LVEAQLLTAKGQEVPE
-123 PKPAETKIEPPI
+123 PAEIKIESPV
-135 KLRVDAQKLSLNFVH
+135 KLQVNDQKLSLNFMH

-186 DMTFEQALN
+186 DRTFEQALN

-204 HRIIDERSLII
+204 HRVIDERSLII
-215 VPDLPAKRIQYELN
+215 VPDLPAKRIQYELT
-229 AVKTFYLSNIKAED
+229 AVKTFYLSNIKAEN

-254 QFKAPQFMVDKNLN
+254 QFRAPQFMVDKNLN

-296 VIDLEIMEVTRQ
+296 IIDLEIMEVSRQ

-321 MGLGYSGGENPPN
+321 MGLGYSGGENTASDS
-334 EEGWYDLS
+334 GWFDLS
-342 KINFSKKSNFQ
+342 KIDFSKKANFQ

-405 AGGVPQQPLTS
+405 AGGVPQQPITS

-431 IHYEREITL
+431 IHFEGEITL
-440 ELEMNIK
+440 ELELNVK

-453 VADIP
+453 IADIP

-474 ETNLLAGLLKDEERL
+474 ETNLLAGLLKDEERV

-498 SIPVLGGLFS
+498 SIPILGGLFS
-508 STEKTIQQWDV
+508 STEKTVQQWDV

-537 LKPLWINLGTSFAS
+537 LKPLWINLGSSFSSAKSSDTSPEGA
-551 SPGSRTAERA
+551 
-561 DDAAQGRLRLERR
+561 DAATLDRLRAPRR
-574 SEEQADQERRPN
+574 QEQPDPSRGQN

-598 EGREFRVSVVV
+598 EGREFRVSIVV
-609 QSAEEINSMTLNLSY
+609 QSAEEISSMTLNLSF
-624 NPQVLELKQIV
+624 NPQVLELKQVV
-635 QGSIAGRLGGDVPF
+635 QGSIATRLGKDVPF
-649 LQNIDNSAGMCTIG
+649 LQNIDNSSGTCTIG
-663 FSSTEVSRGFKGSGR
+663 FSSTDVARGFKGSGR
-678 VASLVFDSIAKGDSP
+678 VASLVFESIAKGESP
-693 LSFSSVTANSPTGE
+693 LSFSSVTANSPTGAA
-707 SIQFEAT
+707 IQFET
-714 EGRVRVR
+714 PEGRVRVR

>member
-1 MAMRKVAFLSIVII
+1 MKKVAFLSIVFI
-15 ILILSGCSTFN
+15 ILGLSSCSTFN
-26 QSYKL
+26 QSYTL
-31 ATKAAANKNWDEAI
+31 GTEAASNKNWDKAI
-45 RYYEKAIQE
+45 EYYEKAIQE
-54 DPSNAAYR
+54 DPNNSAYR
-62 LALTRA
+62 LALTRTK
-68 RILASYSHVFKAR
+68 IYASYTHLVKAR

-87 KKEEALAEYQKALSY
+87 KKDEAMVEYQKAMSY
-102 DPNNRAI
+102 SPNDRAI
-109 LVEAQLLTAEEQEE
+109 AVEAQLLSAQQQETPE
-123 PKPAETKIEPPI
+123 PIDTRIEPPV
-135 KLRVDAQKLSLNFVH
+135 KLQVSDQKLSLNFMH

-156 AIFQALGK
+156 DIFQALGK
-164 HAKINILFDESF
+164 HAQINILFDESF
-176 KDIPYSVDLT
+176 KDIPYSVDLS
-186 DMTFEQALN
+186 DRTFEQALN

-243 LQASLLPILRS
+243 LQSSLLPILRS
-254 QFKAPQFMVDKNLN
+254 QFKAPQFMIDKNLN

-274 TPAVLELAGK
+274 TPEVLELAGK

-296 VIDLEIMEVTRQ
+296 LIDLEIMEVSRQ
-308 KLKKFGLELDQYV
+308 KLKKFGLELDQYAI
-321 MGLGYSGGENPPN
+321 GLGYGGGENPPS
-334 EEGWYDLS
+334 ESGWFDVS
-342 KINFSKKSNFQ
+342 KIDFTKKSNFQ
-353 VTMPTAFLNFLESD
+353 ITMPTAFLNFLESD
-367 QDTKIIAQPR
+367 QDTKILSQPR

-416 FDYEDVGIDI
+416 FEYEDVGIDI

-431 IHYEREITL
+431 IHYEGEVTL

-466 NIIRLKDG
+466 NIIRLRDG

-489 SARGIIGLK
+489 SGRGIVGIK
-498 SIPVLGGLFS
+498 RIPILGGLFS
-508 STEKTIQQWDV
+508 STEKNVQQWDV

-532 LTEDD
+532 VTEDD
-537 LKPLWINLGTSFAS
+537 LKPLWINLGSSFDVSKGGQVNEGADEATLDML
-551 SPGSRTAERA
+551 RT
-561 DDAAQGRLRLERR
+561 ERR
-574 SEEQADQERRPN
+574 SDGLSGQNQGQN

-609 QSAEEINSMTLNLSY
+609 QSAEEIGSMTLNLSF
-624 NPQVLELKQIV
+624 NPQVLELKQVV
-635 QGSIAGRLGGDVPF
+635 QGSIASRLGENIPF
-649 LQNIDNSAGMCTIG
+649 LQNIDNSSGTCTLG
-663 FSSTEVSRGFKGSGR
+663 FSSTDIAKGFRGSGR
-678 VASLVFDSIAKGDSP
+678 VASLVFQSIAQGDSP
-693 LSFSSVTANSPTGE
+693 LLFTSVTANSPSGKA
-707 SIQFEAT
+707 IQLET
-714 EGRVRVR
+714 EEGRVRVR

>member
-1 MAMRKVAFLSIVII
+1 MRKVAFLFIVIL
-15 ILILSGCSTFN
+15 ILALSGCSPFN
-26 QSYKL
+26 QNYKL
-31 ATKAAANKNWDEAI
+31 ATEAAANKDWDEAI
-45 RYYEKAIQE
+45 KYYEKAMQQ

-62 LALTRA
+62 LALIRA
-68 RILASYSHVFKAR
+68 KILASYIHVFKAR
-81 SLAAEG
+81 NLASEG

-109 LVEAQLLTAEEQEE
+109 AVEAQLLTAEKQEAPE
-123 PKPAETKIEPPI
+123 PAEIKIEPPV
-135 KLRVDAQKLSLNFVH
+135 KLQVNAQKLSLNFMH

-186 DMTFEQALN
+186 DRTFEQALN
-195 SLCMATKNF
+195 SLCMATRNF
-204 HRIIDERSLII
+204 HRVIDEKSLII
-215 VPDLPAKRIQYELN
+215 VPDLPAKRIQYELT

-254 QFKAPQFMVDKNLN
+254 QFRAPQFMVDKNLN

-296 VIDLEIMEVTRQ
+296 VIDVEIMEVSRQ
-308 KLKKFGLELDQYV
+308 KLKRFGLELDQYV
-321 MGLGYSGGENPPN
+321 MGLGYGGGENPPS
-334 EEGWYDLS
+334 ESGWFDLS
-342 KINFSKKSNFQ
+342 KIDFSKKGNFQ

-398 TSFTPFA
+398 TTFTPFA
-405 AGGVPQQPLTS
+405 AGGVPQQPITS

-431 IHYEREITL
+431 IHFEGEITL

-453 VADIP
+453 IADIP

-466 NIIRLKDG
+466 SVIRLKDG
-474 ETNLLAGLLKDEERL
+474 ETTLLAGLLKDEERL
-489 SARGIIGLK
+489 SAKGIIGLK

-508 STEKTIQQWDV
+508 STEKTVQQWDV

-537 LKPLWINLGTSFAS
+537 LKPLWINLGSSFALAKG
-551 SPGSRTAERA
+551 PGTAEGV
-561 DDAAQGRLRLERR
+561 DAATLDRLRAARR
-574 SEEQADQERRPN
+574 REDQSGLTREQN

-609 QSAEEINSMTLNLSY
+609 QSAEEIGSMTLNLSF
-624 NPQVLELKQIV
+624 NPQVLELKQVV
-635 QGSIAGRLGGDVPF
+635 QGSIATRLGKEVPF
-649 LQNIDNSAGMCTIG
+649 LQNIDNSSGMCTIG
-663 FSSTEVSRGFKGSGR
+663 FSSTDIARGFKGSAR
-678 VASLVFDSIAKGDSP
+678 VASLVFESIAKGDSP
-693 LSFSSVTANSPTGE
+693 LSFSSVTANGPTGAAV
-707 SIQFEAT
+707 QFET
-714 EGRVRVR
+714 IDGRVRVR